1 VAQWLAQDPYTVEVM
16 GSSPILTTKKR
27 NMKNKNSEKYKKFL
41 ESEWYKKHSEKTP
54 KHLIRTTEEKN
65 KIYKMNKILKVKSH
79 FFHNL

>member
-1 VAQWLAQDPYTVEVM
+1 
-16 GSSPILTTKKR
+16 
-27 NMKNKNSEKYKKFL
+27 MKNKNSEKYKKFL